1 MLKLSLV
8 SNLICRYSMSHQNQP
23 NLKPTLNHPHQPQ
36 SKRSVLNQDLTRPHP
51 LQTQRPLHRPQGPPH
66 QHQLPHPLLPLRG
79 MSDPQCSQWQYL
91 SSKVHRPQD
100 TPKWHT
106 PLKDTLVYPQ
116 GPTLGPT
123 QGPHLKLEWLHTQQI
138 SMHMHHHMDKYHPQD
153 TKGDPQDPHPGCT
166 LVQRLPIITEGIN
179 VINILYSSFFVL
191 WQIKMIEI

>member
-8 SNLICRYSMSHQNQP
+8 SNLIFRYSMSHQNQP
-23 NLKPTLNHPHQPQ
+23 NLKLILNHLHQPQ
-36 SKRSVLNQDLTRPHP
+36 SKRSALNQDPTRPHP
-51 LQTQRPLHRPQGPPH
+51 LQTQRPLPHPQGPQH
-66 QHQLPHPLLPLRG
+66 QHQVPHPLLPLRG

-91 SSKVHRPQD
+91 SRSRVHRPQD

-116 GPTLGPT
+116 GPT

-153 TKGDPQDPHPGCT
+153 TKGDPRRDPHPGCIQ
-166 LVQRLPIITEGIN
+166 VQHLLIITEDIH
-179 VINILYSSFFVL
+179 VIKICYTFFLYYG
-191 WQIKMIEI
+191 K